1 MSPAS
6 ESVIPSSSF
15 DLSAVLGAAPGFFVL
30 HQYDSDLARRITLAI
45 EGEENEGLRIPM
57 AALPTALA
65 AMGVGGAQMFLSA
78 PVDLT
83 TTPSG
88 VVLVPAMPG
97 FFFMPAAADPLRV
110 VNLSSAGTMSVS
122 PTFRAGN
129 DVGHSNWGSGS
140 MDAGA
145 FVGSTARTT
154 RPALGNGALVT
165 MADLAAPIV
174 LDVTG
179 AGSGSGFAWTVCFGI
194 VGSLVGA
201 F

>member
-1 MSPAS
+1 
-6 ESVIPSSSF
+6 VIYPTSSF
-15 DLSAVLGAAPGFFVL
+15 DLSASVGAVADDL
-30 HQYDSDLARRITLAI
+30 MLRTYDEVAFRRFTVAWAGI
-45 EGEENEGLRIPM
+45 EGEGISIPW

-88 VVLVPAMPG
+88 ISLVPAMPG
-97 FFFMPAAADPLRV
+97 FFFMPTAADPLRV
-110 VNLSSAGTMSVS
+110 VNLASAGTMSAA
-122 PTFRAGN
+122 PAIRFGN
-129 DVGHSNWGSGS
+129 DGGHSNWGSGS

-179 AGSGSGFAWTVCFGI
+179 AGSGSGFAWTVRFGI
-194 VGSLVGA
+194 VGSLVAA